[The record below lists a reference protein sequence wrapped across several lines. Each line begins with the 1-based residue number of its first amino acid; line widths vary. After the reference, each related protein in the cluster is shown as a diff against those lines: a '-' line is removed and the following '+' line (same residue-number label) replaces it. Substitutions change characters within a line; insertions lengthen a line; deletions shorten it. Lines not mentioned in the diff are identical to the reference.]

1 MVPRKCQDATLVPV
15 FPYIDHGFEVAPEPE
30 LHFAKPDIASYVRI
44 APSVGLHP
52 AIRILPVMVR
62 FPAISIFPVT
72 ELSHTTVVLPSR
84 RVVPFTWNFAV
95 GADVPIPISPLL
107 IPYIQLPILSWF
119 EFVGLGTV
127 VLYPIEILF

>member
-1 MVPRKCQDATLVPV
+1 MNAVFVPV
-15 FPYIDHGFEVAPEPE
+15 LPYIDHGFKVAPDPE
-30 LHFAKPDIASYVRI
+30 FHTARPVVSTEVRG

-72 ELSHTTVVLPSR
+72 ELSHTTIALPSR

-95 GADVPIPISPLL
+95 GADVPTPISPLL